1 MFFLIQNPYKTNEN
15 EHFQKE
21 RHVLFDAESWKYGDA
36 RNTIFSNNS
45 MFFLRRDL
53 TQQLA
58 LDIFAAKQEPGIAL
72 VVLGLP

>member
-1 MFFLIQNPYKTNEN
+1 MFFFIKKPYKTNEKQR
-15 EHFQKE
+15 FGKE
-21 RHVLFDAESWKYGDA
+21 RHVLFHPKSWKYVDA
-36 RNTIFSNNS
+36 QNTISSNNS